1 MATRCHRRRML
12 ASTRWLALALLPTR
26 FLRVVASNPLLTL
39 YPAAPLT
46 APAAMALPVAVPRG
60 TRKGKIPPCCQRR
73 LRSLLRLGRTIM
85 QNETGSNTDSVFI
98 VSHDGTVERFPRVLF
113 TLATRKLGS
122 PFSTDLFGVFLLKLT
137 NGFGGLMRCLENPRE
152 DVDGH
157 LRPTDPS
164 DAAIPLD
171 SCALVEWVCRGHG
184 HNAPLHRRVG
194 FYRRRPRHPFRVAP
208 RRVPDLSLG
217 VGVDCVLATSLA
229 EPGVVVAGAPV
240 DVQRYN
246 LSVGCCRD
254 PPSPTGHPFDL
265 RARSLEEFVP

>member
-1 MATRCHRRRML
+1 
-12 ASTRWLALALLPTR
+12 
-26 FLRVVASNPLLTL
+26 
-39 YPAAPLT
+39 
-46 APAAMALPVAVPRG
+46 
-60 TRKGKIPPCCQRR
+60 
-73 LRSLLRLGRTIM
+73 M

-171 SCALVEWVCRGHG
+171 LCALVEWVCRGHD
-184 HNAPLHRRVG
+184 APLHLRVG